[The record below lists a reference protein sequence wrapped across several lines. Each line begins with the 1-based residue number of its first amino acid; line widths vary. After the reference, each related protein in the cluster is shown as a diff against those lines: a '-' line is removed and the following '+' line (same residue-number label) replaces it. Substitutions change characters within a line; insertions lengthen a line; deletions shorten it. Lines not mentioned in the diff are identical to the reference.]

1 MIEVTVNRDGKVS
14 TPSGSVFLGNK
25 FENLDEALSFTFPD
39 EFQEYNKYLIGY
51 HQARR
56 HVYMQFNIY

>member
-25 FENLDEALSFTFPD
+25 FENLDEVSTFVD
-39 EFQEYNKYLIGY
+39 AVTNVTIESITFKIY
-51 HQARR
+51 AR
-56 HVYMQFNIY
+56 